1 MRPPPLH
8 QPISSPE
15 PGAGELVCSAPAAG
29 HHLYLRTLQT
39 SSQHPRAPGLPQNP
53 ARDKM
58 GGRGW
63 PAAPGR
69 RFMCWE
75 WGLTSSTESCA
86 HQKRGAVPHSVQPEK
101 PACPSESSGVLR
113 THPLGFVD
121 TGIWGPRHPKS
132 RDWLFPTLPLSQTRS
147 IKQWGRVPDVT
158 LPGFKSRFTT
168 SETTHPWR
176 WDPAS
181 PFLRL

>member
-1 MRPPPLH
+1 M
-8 QPISSPE
+8 SSPE

-39 SSQHPRAPGLPQNP
+39 SSQHPRAPG
-53 ARDKM
+53 
-58 GGRGW
+58 
-63 PAAPGR
+63 AAP
-69 RFMCWE
+69 E
-75 WGLTSSTESCA
+75 PSTGQNGGTGMAGCPREAVYVLGVGPEVIYRVVCSPEP
-86 HQKRGAVPHSVQPEK
+86 RGGVREAVPHSVQPEK
-101 PACPSESSGVLR
+101 PACLSESSGVLR

-121 TGIWGPRHPKS
+121 TGIWRPRHPKS
-132 RDWLFPTLPLSQTRS
+132 RDWLFPTLPLSKTRS
-147 IKQWGRVPDVT
+147 VKQWGWVPDVT

-176 WDPAS
+176 RDPAS